1 MGLAREEIFGPV
13 ASILRAGDLDEAMK
27 IMDTSPYGN
36 AGSIFTTS
44 GKSARQFQHEAD
56 VGNVGVNIGIVAP
69 MWFFPFSGRKDSFYG
84 VTHGQGRDV
93 IRFFTEIKVVI
104 QRWF

>member
-1 MGLAREEIFGPV
+1 MAT
-13 ASILRAGDLDEAMK
+13 ILRAENLDEAIK
-27 IMDTSPYGN
+27 IMDANPYGN

-69 MWFFPFSGRKDSFYG
+69 MSFFPFSGRKDSFFG
-84 VTHGQGRDV
+84 VTHGQGRDA